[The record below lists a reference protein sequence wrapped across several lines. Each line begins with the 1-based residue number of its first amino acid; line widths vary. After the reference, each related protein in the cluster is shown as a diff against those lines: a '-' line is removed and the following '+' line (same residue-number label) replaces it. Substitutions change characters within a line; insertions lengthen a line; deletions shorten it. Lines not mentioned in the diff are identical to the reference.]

1 MFDKE
6 MKTSFT
12 LIYLLF
18 FHTATALAGI
28 TIHYEGHALSHQAV
42 TEIISASSEYA
53 KHQGWKV
60 KDASAENGTLER
72 VINEKNA
79 DYEGEITGVVLYPH
93 AKCEPV
99 YLQFGE
105 DLFMQDFVK
114 TQFAGTDVHILLIKL
129 FDAIKGKFRNLEI
142 VDESEYWDKRDR
154 DTLERHVRK
163 VNEIIAD
170 MKSKDPKAK
179 GPATLPSGRIV
190 DIMQ

>member
-1 MFDKE
+1 

-12 LIYLLF
+12 FIWLF
-18 FHTATALAGI
+18 LFHTATAFAGI

-42 TEIISASSEYA
+42 KEILSAASEYA
-53 KHQGWKV
+53 KLQDWKV
-60 KDASAENGTLER
+60 NDASAENGTLER

-79 DYEGEITGVVLYPH
+79 DYVGKITGVVLYPH

-99 YLQFGE
+99 LLQFGE

-114 TQFAGTDVHILLIKL
+114 TQFAGTNVHILLIKL
-129 FDAIKGKFRNLEI
+129 FDALKGKYRNLEI
-142 VDESEYWDKRDR
+142 VDESEFWDKRDR
-154 DTLERHVRK
+154 DTLEEHIRK

-170 MKSKDPKAK
+170 MKTKDPTAK
-179 GPATLPSGRIV
+179 GPVTLPNGRIV